1 MGSKVIRR
9 VAFAVLMAALS
20 GIQLSCSR
28 NEDVAVAEVTTHRIA
43 VVMPME
49 NSNEWE
55 RTVNWALANIDR
67 AQQRLDH
74 RVKIE
79 VEWHDEN
86 AADLYDFIAKVAGD
100 PSYEAMIGPFSSV
113 KARKA
118 AELMGENDKTIIL
131 PVATST
137 EFQRI
142 FAGKGYVWNLSQS
155 DMSQCEVLLMQA
167 MLSEHSEVTLVTSDD
182 DYGRSFSD
190 WFAYQATEIGL
201 KVRDVFVYH
210 NQQELQDAVRKI
222 SEYRRMYSTQVVLAP
237 GAPEDMV
244 AFDDIYGTLRGDR
257 PFLQFPSVIC
267 SDMANSAE
275 LAGRLVNADYEGL
288 ALSSDPAS
296 GFMDAYVSRYGKEPI
311 SGEAHLYDAVT
322 LLAYAFAAQGGESLN
337 RTLVRIVDGRGT
349 VQLSWLPD
357 DMADVFSRLLD
368 GQTPDLAG
376 VTGDWTFDG
385 RNHIGVLNTTY
396 SHWVL
401 RDGRYTTIEY
411 LSTDGSRRTTS
422 TLQAWENRAT
432 ALQQFSPDQQEPE
445 YGPLEGNWA
454 VVVGASDTWANYR
467 HQADAFAMYQLLKRH
482 GYDDD
487 HIVLITEDNIAD
499 DPHNLYPGKVK
510 VRPDGP
516 DVRGGA
522 VVDYKVSELD
532 MDDLRDI
539 LCGNRSERLPHV
551 VSSGRNDNVIL
562 FWCGHGNR
570 NQLAWG
576 SDKVVP
582 GNAVRDM
589 VEAMRQAGKYRKML
603 FVMDACY
610 SGTIGEAVTGIPG
623 VFVITAANAFEPSKA
638 DMKDPD
644 MGIWLSNGF
653 TRVFQ
658 ETIDED
664 PNVSVRNLYYILAR
678 HTLGSHATV
687 YNIDRYGNAFTSSIS
702 EYLRK

>member
-1 MGSKVIRR
+1 MGSKVMRL
-9 VAFAVLMAALS
+9 AFAVWMVAVAV
-20 GIQLSCSR
+20 IQLSCSR
-28 NEDVAVAEVTTHRIA
+28 DEDVAVAEVTTHRIA

-49 NSNEWE
+49 NRTEWE

-67 AQQRLDH
+67 AQQRLGH
-74 RVKIE
+74 RVRIE

-86 AADLYDFIAKVAGD
+86 AADLYDFVAKVAGD

-113 KARKA
+113 KARRA

-167 MLSEHSEVTLVTSDD
+167 RLSEHSEVTLITSDD

-201 KVRDVFVYH
+201 NVRDVFIYH

-222 SEYRRMYSTQVVLAP
+222 SEYKRMYSTQVVLAP
-237 GAPEDMV
+237 GNAEDMA
-244 AFDDIYGTLRGDR
+244 AFDDMYGRLKGDK

-267 SDMANSAE
+267 SDMANSAGI
-275 LAGRLVNADYEGL
+275 AGRLVNADYEGL
-288 ALSSDPAS
+288 ALSADPAS
-296 GFMDAYVSRYGKEPI
+296 GFVDAYVSRFGKEPI
-311 SGEAHLYDAVT
+311 SGEAHLYDAVS
-322 LLAYAFAAQGGESLN
+322 LLAYAFAARGEESLN
-337 RTLVRIVDGRGT
+337 QTLVRIVDGRGSG
-349 VQLSWLPD
+349 QSSWLPD
-357 DMADVFSRLLD
+357 DMADVFFRLLD

-385 RNHIGVLNTTY
+385 RNHIAVLNTTY

-432 ALQQFSPDQQEPE
+432 ALQQFSSDQPEPE

-499 DPHNLYPGKVK
+499 DPHNVYPGIVK

-516 DVRGGA
+516 DVRDGA
-522 VVDYKVSELD
+522 AVDYKVSQLEVG
-532 MDDLRDI
+532 DLRDI
-539 LCGNRSERLPHV
+539 LCGTRSERLPHV
-551 VSSGRNDNVIL
+551 VSSGRNDNIVL

-576 SDKVVP
+576 SNEVVS
-582 GNAVRDM
+582 GNAVRDI
-589 VEAMRQAGKYRKML
+589 VESMRNAGKYRKML
-603 FVMDACY
+603 LVMDACY
-610 SGTIGEAVTGIPG
+610 SGTIGEAIAGIPG
-623 VFVITAANAFEPSKA
+623 VLVITAANAFETSKA
-638 DMKDPD
+638 DMKDPE

-664 PNVSVRNLYYILAR
+664 PSVSIRNLYYILAR

-687 YNIDRYGNAFTSSIS
+687 YNIDAYGNAFTNSIS

>member
-1 MGSKVIRR
+1 MGSKVMRL
-9 VAFAVLMAALS
+9 AFAVWMAAVAV
-20 GIQLSCSR
+20 IQLSCSR
-28 NEDVAVAEVTTHRIA
+28 NEDVAVAEVTAHRIA

-49 NSNEWE
+49 NRTEWE

-67 AQQRLDH
+67 AQQRLGH

-86 AADLYDFIAKVAGD
+86 AADLYDFVAKVAGD

-113 KARKA
+113 KARRA

-167 MLSEHSEVTLVTSDD
+167 RLSEHSEVTLITSDD

-190 WFAYQATEIGL
+190 WFTYQATEIGL
-201 KVRDVFVYH
+201 NVRDVFIYH

-222 SEYRRMYSTQVVLAP
+222 SEYKRMYSTQVVLAP
-237 GAPEDMV
+237 GNAEDMA
-244 AFDDIYGTLRGDR
+244 AFDDMYGRLKGDK

-267 SDMANSAE
+267 SDMANSAGI
-275 LAGRLVNADYEGL
+275 AGRLVNADYEGL
-288 ALSSDPAS
+288 ALSADPAS
-296 GFMDAYVSRYGKEPI
+296 GFVDAYVSRFGKEPI
-311 SGEAHLYDAVT
+311 SGEAHLYDAVS
-322 LLAYAFAAQGGESLN
+322 LLAYAFAVRGEESLN
-337 RTLVRIVDGRGT
+337 QTLVRIVDGRGS
-349 VQLSWLPD
+349 VQSSWLPD
-357 DMADVFSRLLD
+357 DMADVFFRLLD

-385 RNHIGVLNTTY
+385 RNHIAVLNTTY

-422 TLQAWENRAT
+422 TFQAWENRAT
-432 ALQQFSPDQQEPE
+432 ALQQFSSDQPEPE

-499 DPHNLYPGKVK
+499 DPHNVYPGIVK

-516 DVRGGA
+516 DVRDGA
-522 VVDYKVSELD
+522 AVDYKVSQLEVG
-532 MDDLRDI
+532 DLRDI

-551 VSSGRNDNVIL
+551 VSSGRNDNIVL

-576 SDKVVP
+576 SNEVVS
-582 GNAVRDM
+582 GNAVRDI
-589 VEAMRQAGKYRKML
+589 VESMRNAGKYRKML
-603 FVMDACY
+603 LVMDACY
-610 SGTIGEAVTGIPG
+610 SGTIGEAIAGIPG
-623 VFVITAANAFEPSKA
+623 VLVITAANAFETSKA
-638 DMKDPD
+638 DMKDPE

-664 PNVSVRNLYYILAR
+664 PSVSIRNLYYILAR

-687 YNIDRYGNAFTSSIS
+687 YNIDAYGNAFTNSIS